1 MSFPIIINSS
11 NYVSN
16 NTYRVDLAHNT
27 DLSDFDV
34 SVGQAYLY
42 YSWYNISSNLNNNKF
57 QITFPTNGSS
67 VTTTITIAD
76 GAYNI
81 TDLNNALQYWFI
93 SMGYYLID
101 SVTGYYT
108 YYGAFQLSPT
118 GYSVQWITNPLPTSL
133 PSSFTSGGM
142 TFPALSDQHTQ
153 LTILSTNDFSDIIGY
168 ESGTYP
174 TLPTNVGIMTSEST
188 NPPNVSPISAIQ
200 MRLSC
205 CYNPFSSNSTLI
217 HVFSSQGVA
226 IGESI
231 NASPIQLQFV
241 PCIGSHKTIT
251 LQFYDQLGRVLD
263 MLDRNVVIKLIF
275 KKSNLS
281 KSIKVID
288 ETNH

>member
-57 QITFPTNGSS
+57 QITFPTSGSS
-67 VTTTITIAD
+67 VTSIITLAD

-133 PSSFTSGGM
+133 PSGYISGGM
-142 TFPALSDQHTQ
+142 TFPISSDQHPQ

-174 TLPTNVGIMTSEST
+174 TIATNVGIMTSEST
-188 NPPNVSPISAIQ
+188 NPPNVSPINAIQ

-251 LQFYDQLGRVLD
+251 LQFYDQLGRVLF
-263 MLDRNVVIKLIF
+263 MIDRNIVIKLIF
-275 KKSNLS
+275 KKRND
-281 KSIKVID
+281 V
-288 ETNH
+288 